1 MQPTPPLAR
10 ALQHLTPPALNYTYT
25 YAHVCTRAHN
35 RYAHARDEH
44 KYHVSTF
51 KKGGRIDTIAKEKRA
66 AAMERLS
73 VDRLRA
79 DEKLIEGVKRYP
91 CLWEIHNKSF
101 RDLGAKESAWKIVAQ
116 EVGRVRLSYANTC
129 WASHLNFYMHD
140 CGCRFFP
147 QVGYSD
153 EDCLKRWKSLRDR
166 FVREAKKVKE
176 NATSDGGSGYVPPW
190 SLFHSMTFLMD
201 SIRHRK

>member
-1 MQPTPPLAR
+1 
-10 ALQHLTPPALNYTYT
+10 
-25 YAHVCTRAHN
+25 
-35 RYAHARDEH
+35 
-44 KYHVSTF
+44 
-51 KKGGRIDTIAKEKRA
+51 
-66 AAMERLS
+66 MERLS

-101 RDLGAKESAWKIVAQ
+101 RDLAAKESAWKIVAQ
-116 EVGRVRLSYANTC
+116 EVGRVRTLAYAK
-129 WASHLNFYMHD
+129 HLLGFTPKILHD
-140 CGCRFFP
+140 CGCPFSP

-176 NATSDGGSGYVPPW
+176 NATPDGGSGYVPPW